1 MAEKHEKTNIGGT
14 KKYKD
19 YIFAVGRRRAAI
31 ARVRVYPKAPDNLKF
46 EEYVVKKGDVVV
58 NGKAIS
64 EYFTGVVNKSKYEM
78 PFKVTDTENK
88 YAVTARVVG
97 GGQMSQLEAVV
108 LGVSRC
114 LAVIDE
120 KNRAVLRKNGL
131 MTRDPRV
138 RERRKVG
145 MGGKARR
152 QKQSPKR

>member
-1 MAEKHEKTNIGGT
+1 MTESDQNVGGA

-19 YIFAVGRRRAAI
+19 YVFAVGRRRAAI

-46 EEYVVKKGDVVV
+46 EEYVVKKGDIVV
-58 NGKAIS
+58 NGKVIS
-64 EYFTGVVNKSKYEM
+64 EYFTGAVKRAKYEL
-78 PFKVTDTENK
+78 PFKVTETLNK
-88 YAVTARVVG
+88 YAVTAKVAG
-97 GGQMSQLEAVV
+97 GGQMSQLDAVV
-108 LGVSRC
+108 LGVARC
-114 LAVIDE
+114 LALIDE
-120 KNRAVLRKNGL
+120 KNKAILRKNGL

>member
-1 MAEKHEKTNIGGT
+1 MAENDKNLSVNGA

-19 YIFAVGRRRAAI
+19 YFFAVGRRRAAI
-31 ARVRVYPKAPDNLKF
+31 ARVRIYPKAPDNLKF

-58 NGKAIS
+58 NGKVFS
-64 EYFTGVVNKSKYEM
+64 EYFTGEVKKSKYEL
-78 PFKVTDTENK
+78 PFKVTDTLNK
-88 YAVTARVVG
+88 YAVTAKVAG
-97 GGQMSQLEAVV
+97 GGQMSQLDAVV
-108 LGVSRC
+108 LGISRC
-114 LAVIDE
+114 LALIDE
-120 KNRAVLRKNGL
+120 KNKAILRKNGL